1 MYDINLKNVKKEKNI
16 YRIFLYIGIII
27 LLIIDSIVLA
37 SKLKLRTLDSYA
49 ITRNIEIVSHIDD
62 DGDEMYTPVYHYN
75 VNDESYEC
83 KSGVSSS
90 NRPTIKKGK
99 VYYDSK
105 NPSRCMTDY
114 SIKANKILIIL
125 NIIPLTSI
133 GIGLFFINKVN
144 NKIKRIKKLNETGK
158 LVKGLPYHME
168 NSNITVNGSSILKIA
183 IEYQLPSG
191 ETKTLYGEPRFDRK
205 HSDSDN
211 LVDLLIDENDPDNY
225 FIDFEI
231 NRSSGNRPED
241 YYDKKM

>member
-27 LLIIDSIVLA
+27 LLIMDSIVVA
-37 SKLKLRTLDSYA
+37 SRIKLKSLDSYVV
-49 ITRNIEIVSHIDD
+49 TRYIEVVSHIDD

-75 VNDESYEC
+75 VNGESYKC
-83 KSGVSSS
+83 KPASSSS
-90 NRPTIKKGK
+90 NMPTIKKGK

-125 NIIPLTSI
+125 NIIPLAFITV
-133 GIGLFFINKVN
+133 GLFFIHKVSK
-144 NKIKRIKKLNETGK
+144 KIKRIKKLNETGK

-168 NSNITVNGSSILKIA
+168 NTNISVNGAQILKIA
-183 IEYQLPSG
+183 LEYQLPSG
-191 ETKTLYGEPRFDRK
+191 ETKTLYGEPRFDKK
-205 HSDSDN
+205 HTDSDN

-231 NRSSGNRPED
+231 NRKNGNLPDD
-241 YYDKKM
+241 YYRG